1 MKKEHFKLL
10 ATILLKIVLVLIVLL
25 VLRCVLTEITY
36 LKSARPLLVSS
47 ALIVFGGYF
56 SMEQKK
62 YYSTLFC
69 MLGLFCSV
77 LYIKV
82 LSLETLTLSSYNEL
96 VSFAVGI
103 INAVLVIFMLAGTFK
118 FHRLVKGLIVLIVF
132 LPVMFLWGYYF
143 SSGAWVSVDTVMAVL
158 QTNISESKEYMSDFM
173 TISDWMSMSVVLV
186 AICICGHMSMDLKRK
201 NVLRCGSLFLIMF
214 IVTSSYFAYRH
225 RKNVMVDIA
234 LQTKIYTEKYKDFE
248 KKKVARKE
256 ALNNLIL
263 NIENDTKGVY
273 VLVIGESQNR
283 GNMSAYG
290 YNRLTTPW
298 LESIKSSSNFILFE
312 NVYSC
317 HTHTVPVLTYAL
329 TAKNQYNNLDLEQS
343 ISLLEVAEAA
353 GFETVWVSNQVKYS
367 AWDTPI
373 TVIAD
378 EANQQFWHNKNVG
391 EKTVTNHYDLK
402 LAESVEKI
410 KMSDKMLIVF
420 HLMGNHGSYRERYPK
435 EFRMFTSSKVL
446 DEYDNSILYNDHVM
460 QNLFDKV
467 RVLPN
472 FKGLVYFAD
481 HADAVKQNLGHDA
494 SRYVPEMTHVP
505 MYMYF
510 SDSYRDENPEKF
522 NCLESAKG
530 FIFTNDLIFNTMLSI
545 MDVRIDSVYEEQNDI
560 ISDKYDATAQRFRTL
575 YGKKKIV
582 SERM

>member
-25 VLRCVLTEITY
+25 VLRCVLTEIIY

-47 ALIVFGGYF
+47 ALIVFGSYF

-132 LPVMFLWGYYF
+132 LPVVFLWGYYF

-186 AICICGHMSMDLKRK
+186 AICICGHMSMDLKQK

-234 LQTKIYTEKYKDFE
+234 LQTKVYTEKYKDFE

-298 LESIKSSSNFILFE
+298 LESVKSNSNFILFE

-329 TAKNQYNNLDLEQS
+329 TAKNQYNDLNLAQS

-353 GFETVWVSNQVKYS
+353 GFETVWISNQVKYS

-402 LAESVEKI
+402 LVESIEKI

>member
-1 MKKEHFKLL
+1 M
-10 ATILLKIVLVLIVLL
+10 
-25 VLRCVLTEITY
+25 
-36 LKSARPLLVSS
+36 
-47 ALIVFGGYF
+47 
-56 SMEQKK
+56 
-62 YYSTLFC
+62 
-69 MLGLFCSV
+69 
-77 LYIKV
+77 
-82 LSLETLTLSSYNEL
+82 
-96 VSFAVGI
+96 
-103 INAVLVIFMLAGTFK
+103 
-118 FHRLVKGLIVLIVF
+118 
-132 LPVMFLWGYYF
+132 
-143 SSGAWVSVDTVMAVL
+143 
-158 QTNISESKEYMSDFM
+158 
-173 TISDWMSMSVVLV
+173 
-186 AICICGHMSMDLKRK
+186 KRK
-201 NVLRCGSLFLIMF
+201 
-214 IVTSSYFAYRH
+214 
-225 RKNVMVDIA
+225 
-234 LQTKIYTEKYKDFE
+234 
-248 KKKVARKE
+248 KVVRKE

-298 LESIKSSSNFILFE
+298 LESVKSNSNFILFE

-329 TAKNQYNNLDLEQS
+329 TAKNQYNDLNLAQS

-353 GFETVWVSNQVKYS
+353 GFETVWISNQVKYS

-402 LAESVEKI
+402 LVESIEKI

-582 SERM
+582 SESM

>member
-47 ALIVFGGYF
+47 ALIVFGSYF

-82 LSLETLTLSSYNEL
+82 LSMETLTLSGYNEL

-132 LPVMFLWGYYF
+132 LPVVFLWGYYF

-186 AICICGHMSMDLKRK
+186 AICICGHMSMDLKQK

-234 LQTKIYTEKYKDFE
+234 LQTKVYTEKYKDFE

-329 TAKNQYNNLDLEQS
+329 TAKNQYNDLNLAQS

-353 GFETVWVSNQVKYS
+353 GFETVWISNQVKYS

-378 EANQQFWHNKNVG
+378 ESNQQFWHNKNVG

-402 LAESVEKI
+402 LVESIEKI